1 MCKQFNFRLF
11 RWSLQCVS
19 QSVLHSSLLHHKH
32 LTLRVC
38 VRQDRCWLKARR
50 TNGFTY
56 LDLLLLLL
64 VCCVYGIP
72 FLSIALHSPQS
83 FYFQVLCWWCK
94 VTQHMRVCVQQVCVF
109 LPRHALPFILCSVM
123 YHSKTSFLSTCRSH
137 LCFCSQH
144 VFNSLLS
151 SFSFPRTH
159 VTSSGSYVCWQWV
172 EILESIQHIIHW
184 CDIDAVDALMS
195 SDVAL
200 RLGALYEA
208 AALLRSSRDPPGTAV
223 YKWWNWYVF
232 FDGMC
237 YTICKDFKC
246 VHEPTTSR
254 LSLTH
259 HANKSSC
266 WVE

>member
-1 MCKQFNFRLF
+1 M
-11 RWSLQCVS
+11 
-19 QSVLHSSLLHHKH
+19 
-32 LTLRVC
+32 LTEGK
-38 VRQDRCWLKARR
+38 W
-50 TNGFTY
+50 TY
-56 LDLLLLLL
+56 LDFLLLLV

-83 FYFQVLCWWCK
+83 SAAIFISGYFADDVRSLSICGL
-94 VTQHMRVCVQQVCVF
+94 F
-109 LPRHALPFILCSVM
+109 LPRHALPFILRSVM
-123 YHSKTSFLSTCRSH
+123 YHSKTSFQTTCRSH
-137 LCFCSQH
+137 LCFCCQH

-151 SFSFPRTH
+151 LFSFPRTH
-159 VTSSGSYVCWQWV
+159 VTSSGWYVCWQWV

-246 VHEPTTSR
+246 VHEPTMSR